1 MVDIFNLPFVNL
13 IILLLFVHIKKA
25 PIILEV
31 AIHFW
36 GKLYAVGLQIYTKLM
51 PPQILYK
58 KNFAKGISFI
68 IFL

>member
-13 IILLLFVHIKKA
+13 IIHLLFVHIKKTR
-25 PIILEV
+25 IILEV

-36 GKLYAVGLQIYTKLM
+36 GKLYTVGLQIYKKLM
-51 PPQILYK
+51 PPQIFYK
-58 KNFAKGISFI
+58 KDFAKGISFI